1 MSMTPSN
8 TASPPP
14 SRVPPPLCPQ
24 CQQAMRIR
32 VVEPVM
38 FARDVD
44 DMTYRCENCGT
55 ETKRA
60 VKRS

>member
-1 MSMTPSN
+1 MTITPSG
-8 TASPPP
+8 AGDIPPTI
-14 SRVPPPLCPQ
+14 SRAPACPQ
-24 CQQAMRIR
+24 CQQAMNIR

-44 DMTYRCENCGT
+44 DMTYRCETCGT

-60 VKRS
+60 VKRR

>member
-1 MSMTPSN
+1 MSMTPSD
-8 TASPPP
+8 TANAPP
-14 SRVPPPLCPQ
+14 SRVAPPCPQ
-24 CQQAMRIR
+24 CQRAMNVH

-44 DMTYRCENCGT
+44 DMTYRCETCGT

-60 VKRS
+60 VKRQ

>member
-1 MSMTPSN
+1 MSVTPSD
-8 TASPPP
+8 TANAP
-14 SRVPPPLCPQ
+14 SRITPPLCPQ
-24 CQQAMRIR
+24 CRRAMNIR

-44 DMTYRCENCGT
+44 DMTYRCEACGT

-60 VKRS
+60 VKRK